1 MSQAAT
7 VVTDLLTRRFGER
20 LALDSLTLNVAAGEV
35 FGLLG
40 HNGAGKTTA
49 VRLLNG
55 LLTPTS
61 GAASVLGLSPVDN
74 GPEVRART
82 GVLTETP
89 ALDDRLT
96 GRENLRF
103 YARLFGLSRQEAS
116 RRIEDLLEV
125 FDLSD
130 RGDEYVST
138 YSRGMRQRI
147 ALARA
152 MLHEPEILF
161 LDEPT
166 SGLDPV
172 AAREV
177 QDMILTLREQGKT
190 IFLCT
195 HNLEE
200 AERVCDRV
208 AVLEQGQVIALGSPR
223 ELASQGSPSQIEIEV
238 EPTHREAAASLIREI
253 CPGVSITSSNGEA
266 TITLQGLARADIPI
280 ILRALA
286 LGEIHIYQ
294 VVSQQLSLEDVY
306 FALHQKMVR
315 T

>member
-1 MSQAAT
+1 MSDGAT
-7 VVTDLLTRRFGER
+7 VVTDLLTRQFGER
-20 LALDSLTLNVAAGEV
+20 LALDSVTLSVSAGEV

-61 GAASVLGLSPVDN
+61 GVAQVLGLSPVDD
-74 GPEVRART
+74 GPQIRART

-103 YARLFGLSRQEAS
+103 FARVFGLSREEATQ
-116 RRIEDLLEV
+116 RTDELIEM
-125 FDLSD
+125 FGLSD
-130 RGDEYVST
+130 RGGEQVAM

-147 ALARA
+147 ALART
-152 MLHEPEILF
+152 MLHKPEILF

-172 AAREV
+172 ASRQV
-177 QDMILTLREQGKT
+177 QDMVIALQNQGTTIL
-190 IFLCT
+190 LCT

-200 AERVCDRV
+200 AERVCNRV
-208 AVLEQGQVIALGSPR
+208 AVLEQGRVIALGSPR
-223 ELASQGSPSQIEIEV
+223 ELASEVSPPQIEIEV
-238 EPTHREAAASLIREI
+238 DPAHKESAASLISELHPELI
-253 CPGVSITSSNGEA
+253 LKTDEE
-266 TITLQGLARADIPI
+266 TLVRIEGLARSDIPVV
-280 ILRALA
+280 LRALA
-286 LGEIHIYQ
+286 LREIDVYQ
-294 VVSQQLSLEDVY
+294 VTSQQLSLEDVY
-306 FALHQKMVR
+306 FALHQRMMER
-315 T
+315 

>member
-1 MSQAAT
+1 MSQDAT

-20 LALDSLTLNVAAGEV
+20 LALDSLTLSVAAGEV

-61 GAASVLGLSPVDN
+61 GTASVLGLSPVDH
-74 GPEVRART
+74 GPDVRSRT

-103 YARLFGLSRQEAS
+103 YARLFGLSRHEAAS
-116 RRIEDLLEV
+116 RIDDLLDM
-125 FDLSD
+125 FSLSD
-130 RGDEYVST
+130 RGDEHVST

-147 ALARA
+147 ALSRA
-152 MLHEPEILF
+152 MLHHPEILF

-172 AAREV
+172 ASREV
-177 QDMILTLREQGKT
+177 QDMILMLREQGKT

-223 ELASQGSPSQIEIEV
+223 ELAAQVSPPQIEIEV
-238 EPTHREAAASLIREI
+238 EPSHREAAASLIRESW
-253 CPGVSITSSNGEA
+253 PNVLLGSDKEA
-266 TITLQGLARADIPI
+266 TISLGGLARADIPN

-286 LGEIHIYQ
+286 IGEINIYQ

-306 FALHQKMVR
+306 FALHQRMVER
-315 T
+315 